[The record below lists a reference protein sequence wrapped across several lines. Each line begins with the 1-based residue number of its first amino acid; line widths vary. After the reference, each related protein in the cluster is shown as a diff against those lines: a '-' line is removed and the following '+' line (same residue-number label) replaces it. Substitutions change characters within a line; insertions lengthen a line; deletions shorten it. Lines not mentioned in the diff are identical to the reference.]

1 MMQQGDDKPWNNIA
15 VVFMIFQHYYLLAAT
30 TLIYTWKHRF
40 LQSEIPRLF
49 PELGYQYWLIT
60 SKKRNFPYPKPL
72 YFKVLSMISGKF
84 VNQFYKVQNYFIKTT
99 GMFFLV
105 SSSSE

>member
-1 MMQQGDDKPWNNIA
+1 MMQQGDDKPWIDIA

-30 TLIYTWKHRF
+30 ALIYTWKHRF

-72 YFKVLSMISGKF
+72 YFKVLSMIFFEVCKTILQGAKL
-84 VNQFYKVQNYFIKTT
+84 FYKNYWNVFSRI
-99 GMFFLV
+99 FLQ
-105 SSSSE
+105 